1 MARSFRVF
9 CRHCGYKAYI
19 KRSVREHA
27 DLTKLYCVCTNPS
40 CNHSF
45 VQNVEYAYTT
55 RTSDLV
61 QNDLILNLINN
72 LSKDDKNKIF
82 EHLQQKKP
90 LKSGFRL
97 LTNPS
102 FQNHLIKW
110 GCFFYFVA
118 FLLLFLSDNGASGHF
133 R

>member
-45 VQNVEYAYTT
+45 VQN
-55 RTSDLV
+55 
-61 QNDLILNLINN
+61 DLILNLINN

-82 EHLQQKKP
+82 EHLQQKN
-90 LKSGFRL
+90 R
-97 LTNPS
+97 
-102 FQNHLIKW
+102 
-110 GCFFYFVA
+110 
-118 FLLLFLSDNGASGHF
+118 
-133 R
+133 